1 MTKRTPLPKTPGAD
15 RTRSANDAYPVG
27 YRRPPLHTRFKPGES
42 GNRKGR
48 PPRQRNVRTVLEEM
62 LNQRITVRDGNGTRS
77 LTKLDGVFLTMVN
90 GALKGN
96 PKDLAALITLIR
108 SLGLTGETP
117 EAPKSEPVTADDEA
131 VIADYFQRQSAP
143 SEQRDSPLDSPLDD
157 GDPTGTTPPDKGAK
171 S

>member
-1 MTKRTPLPKTPGAD
+1 MTKRTPLPDTSGGD
-15 RTRSANDAYPVG
+15 GSQSANDAYPIG
-27 YRRPPLHTRFKPGES
+27 YCQPPLHTRFKPGES
-42 GNRKGR
+42 GNHKGR
-48 PPRQRNVRTVLEEM
+48 PTRQRNVRTVLEET

-77 LTKLDGVFLTMVN
+77 LTKLDGVILTMVN

-96 PKDLAALITLIR
+96 PKDLAAFITLIR
-108 SLGLTGETP
+108 SLGLTDETP

-131 VIADYFQRQSAP
+131 VIADYFQRQSAA
-143 SEQRDSPLDSPLDD
+143 SEQPDSPLDD